1 MTALRPFAALL
12 ASTAL
17 LLAGNALQT
26 TLIGVRADLEGFG
39 GLALGLTMAAYFVG
53 YVFGGLYTPKLVDRV
68 GHIRAFGVLAT
79 IASATALVYS
89 LFPFAPLWI
98 VLRLVGG
105 ACAAGLYLIIE
116 SWLNGSADNE
126 SRGGLLSVYFT
137 LNFGV
142 CAAAQYLLLLAPP
155 EAIDL
160 FILSSVLLSF
170 ALVPVGLTKAVA
182 PQPPQGGK
190 LSFRALYRV
199 SPLGVVGGLG
209 SGLTNGVFWGLGA
222 VYVQQRGFDATVI
235 SLFMSAVIV
244 GGMLAQT
251 PLGRLSDRM
260 DRRIVI
266 VGGAIALTGACIA
279 FGLGFAAD
287 QWTLIAGALVIG
299 GALMTQYSLCVAH
312 TNDFAKPED
321 FVTVASGLVVLY
333 GVGAAIGPIV
343 AAPLMDAFGPNMLFF
358 VIAVVSGLLAL
369 FGLYRMTRRAAPAD
383 EQNADFAPTPV
394 TPAVAALD
402 PRAVTEDGPTNAS
415 ERPAS

>member
-1 MTALRPFAALL
+1 MTSLRPFAALL

-26 TLIGVRADLEGFG
+26 TLIGVRADIEGFG
-39 GLALGLTMAAYFVG
+39 GVALGLTMAAYFIG
-53 YVFGGLYTPKLVDRV
+53 YVVGGVFAPQLVDRV

-89 LFPFAPLWI
+89 LFPNAPLWI
-98 VLRLVGG
+98 LLRLIGG

-137 LNFGV
+137 MNFGV

-170 ALVPVGLTKAVA
+170 ALVPVGLTKSVA
-182 PQPPQGGK
+182 PQPPEGGK

-199 SPLGVVGGLG
+199 SPLGVVGGLA

-244 GGMLAQT
+244 GGMIAQT
-251 PLGRLSDRM
+251 PLGKLSDRM

-266 VGGAIALTGACIA
+266 VGGAFALTGIA
-279 FGLGFAAD
+279 LLFGFGFAASD
-287 QWTLIAGALVIG
+287 VLLIAGGLLIG
-299 GALMTQYSLCVAH
+299 GALLTQYSLCVAH
-312 TNDFAKPED
+312 TNDFAKPDE
-321 FVTVASGLVVLY
+321 FVTVASGLVILY
-333 GVGAAIGPIV
+333 GLGAAIGPIV
-343 AAPLMDAFGPNMLFF
+343 GGPLMAAFGPDALFF
-358 VIAVVSGLLAL
+358 MVAAVSLAL
-369 FGLYRMTRRAAPAD
+369 AFFGLYRMTRRAAPAD
-383 EQNADFAPTPV
+383 EQNADFAATTA
-394 TPAVAALD
+394 TPAAAIID
-402 PRAVTEDGPTNAS
+402 PRAPDDPDAP
-415 ERPAS
+415 PAAG